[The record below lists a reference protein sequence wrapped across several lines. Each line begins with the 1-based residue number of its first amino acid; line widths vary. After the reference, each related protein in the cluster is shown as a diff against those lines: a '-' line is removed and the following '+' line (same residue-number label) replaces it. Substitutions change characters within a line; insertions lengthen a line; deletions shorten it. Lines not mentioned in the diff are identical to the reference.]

1 MVVSAVRSFRSV
13 LKRVGTADAVNGMA
27 SKEQV
32 SSGTETSSSTIQY
45 TLLCPREQTCY
56 SPRSTYALLPL
67 PLHEADLLDTATQN
81 DGSAIGTLAFLSLTT
96 SSPYGDNSFRTFMPK

>member
-1 MVVSAVRSFRSV
+1 MVVSAVRSFRSA

-32 SSGTETSSSTIQY
+32 SSGTVTSSSTIQY
-45 TLLCPREQTCY
+45 TLLCPREQSCY
-56 SPRSTYALLPL
+56 SPRSTYALLLL

-81 DGSAIGTLAFLSLTT
+81 DGSAIGTLAFLFLLK
-96 SSPYGDNSFRTFMPK
+96 SSPYGENSYRMFMPK